1 MYIMKNRSASNTIR
15 ILISFLIFFS
25 TIVVVNVAMDIPQ
38 QSYAKK
44 KITITT
50 PISPPPS
57 GNTAVLNNQNNGTGG
72 MDTSSTIIT
81 NAQQEVDNSTNST
94 NDTNNSSYSI
104 YENAADRISIMYPSN
119 WQKIEYPAGAMGY
132 GVGHRII
139 ANFLAPLNS
148 SDQWRGS
155 LAIQISS
162 QSDLKNIIPQNV
174 TANTTNLSSHRA
186 FKLEYTNNE
195 RIYRNSN
202 LTNFNTITLKVMQVW
217 TTIGDNTYLLT
228 YNAET
233 SKYPQYLPIIQKM
246 INSFKVS

>member
-1 MYIMKNRSASNTIR
+1 MYIMKNRSASNAIR
-15 ILISFLIFFS
+15 IMICFLIFFS
-25 TIVVVNVAMDIPQ
+25 TIVVVNIAVDIPQ

-50 PISPPPS
+50 PISPAPS
-57 GNTAVLNNQNNGTGG
+57 GNTVLNNQNTGTGG
-72 MDTSSTIIT
+72 MDTSSANIT
-81 NAQQEVDNSTNST
+81 NAQQEVDNSTN
-94 NDTNNSSYSI
+94 NTNNSSYSI

-139 ANFLAPLNS
+139 ANFLAPLNT

-155 LAIQISS
+155 LTIQISS

-174 TANTTNLSSHRA
+174 TANTTNLASHRA

-202 LTNFNTITLKVMQVW
+202 LTNFNTIVLKVMQVW
-217 TTIGDNTYLLT
+217 TTIGDNTYIFT

-233 SKYPQYLPIIQKM
+233 SKYQQYLPVM
-246 INSFKVS
+246 ERMLSSFRSSPNM

>member
-1 MYIMKNRSASNTIR
+1 MYIMKNSSASNVIR

-25 TIVVVNVAMDIPQ
+25 TIVIVNVAINIPQ
-38 QSYAKK
+38 QSDAKK
-44 KITITT
+44 KITVTT
-50 PISPPPS
+50 PISLAPS
-57 GNTAVLNNQNNGTGG
+57 SNTVLNNQNTGTGG
-72 MDTSSTIIT
+72 MGTSSANIT
-81 NAQQEVDNSTNST
+81 NAQQEVDNSTNS
-94 NDTNNSSYSI
+94 TNNSSYSI

-155 LAIQISS
+155 LTIQISS
-162 QSDLKNIIPQNV
+162 QSDLKNIVPQNV
-174 TANTTNLSSHRA
+174 TANTTNLASHRA

-202 LTNFNTITLKVMQVW
+202 LTNFNTIALKVMQVW

-246 INSFKVS
+246 LNSFKVS

>member
-1 MYIMKNRSASNTIR
+1 MYIMKNRSASNAIR
-15 ILISFLIFFS
+15 IMISFLIFFS
-25 TIVVVNVAMDIPQ
+25 TIVVVNIAVDIPQ

-50 PISPPPS
+50 PISPAPS
-57 GNTAVLNNQNNGTGG
+57 GNTVLNNQNTGTGG
-72 MDTSSTIIT
+72 MDTSSANIT
-81 NAQQEVDNSTNST
+81 NAQQEVDNSTN
-94 NDTNNSSYSI
+94 NTNNSSYSI

-139 ANFLAPLNS
+139 ANFLAPLNT

-155 LAIQISS
+155 LTIQISS

-174 TANTTNLSSHRA
+174 TANTTNLASHRA
-186 FKLEYTNNE
+186 FKLEYTNIE

-202 LTNFNTITLKVMQVW
+202 LTNFNTIALKVMQVW

-246 INSFKVS
+246 LNSFKVS